1 MQHPFFETSQSCVC
15 CIASLSHR
23 FKSSPA
29 IPGNLAVPD
38 AAGYMMTAGHFRR
51 NHESSGDLNRGR
63 RTESRVLFGYFL
75 HDAKSD
81 KPFPF
86 REIRGSANLK
96 SARRS
101 CGFALTK
108 LKPFPKG
115 ASRFCK
121 PRISAQNHNF
131 ALTKLKPFSKKESRF
146 CKPRFSAPKL
156 QLRTN
161 PIKSF
166 AASRPFRRLRRHFS
180 CCCRNIFS
188 ALRRCPCRDSV
199 PCREL
204 FHTFC

>member
-1 MQHPFFETSQSCVC
+1 MATLFHYAQTNVQLQICSTNPYCELAAKLSFFETSQSCV
-15 CIASLSHR
+15 STKVPLSHR

-108 LKPFPKG
+108 LKPF
-115 ASRFCK
+115 
-121 PRISAQNHNF
+121 
-131 ALTKLKPFSKKESRF
+131 SKKESRF
-146 CKPRFSAPKL
+146 CKPRFSSP
-156 QLRTN
+156 QWRLRTN
-161 PIKSF
+161 KIKSF
-166 AASRPFRRLRRHFS
+166 AASPL
-180 CCCRNIFS
+180 
-188 ALRRCPCRDSV
+188 
-199 PCREL
+199 
-204 FHTFC
+204 